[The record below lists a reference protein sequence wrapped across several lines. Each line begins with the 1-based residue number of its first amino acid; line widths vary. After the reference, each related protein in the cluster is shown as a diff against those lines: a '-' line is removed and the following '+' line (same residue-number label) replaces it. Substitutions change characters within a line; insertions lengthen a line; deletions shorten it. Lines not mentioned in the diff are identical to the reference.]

1 MSEPPAPGGGLV
13 PLGSD
18 LWIADGPITRFF
30 GFPYPTRST
39 LVRLADGT
47 LWVCSPIA
55 LTEALAQEIDALGP
69 VRYLVSP
76 NKIHHLFLSDWKQR
90 WPAARL
96 YASPGL
102 ARRRRDLRFDAE
114 LSDRPDRAWASDID
128 QVVFHGSVLLEEVVF
143 FHRASRTAI
152 VTDLVQRF
160 DPAAV
165 HGWRGWLMRLD
176 GVVGQGGS
184 TPRDWRLSFVDRRA
198 ARRAKATLLGWDP
211 QQVVIAHG
219 ACVREG
225 GREVLERALR
235 WLG

>member
-1 MSEPPAPGGGLV
+1 V
-13 PLGSD
+13 
-18 LWIADGPITRFF
+18 RF
-30 GFPYPTRST
+30 
-39 LVRLADGT
+39 ADGT

-69 VRYLVSP
+69 VRHLVSP

-96 YASPGL
+96 YAPPGL
-102 ARRRRDLRFDAE
+102 ARRRRDLHFDAE
-114 LSDRPDRAWASDID
+114 LSDHPDRAWAADID
-128 QVVFHGSVLLEEVVF
+128 QVVFHGSVLMEEVVF
-143 FHRASRTAI
+143 FHRASRTAV
-152 VTDLVQRF
+152 VTGLVQRF

-176 GVVGQGGS
+176 GIVGQGGS

-198 ARRAKATLLGWDP
+198 ARRAKATLLGWGP

-219 ACVREG
+219 ACAREG